1 MKAFVINLNDRHDRW
16 LNIQRHFD
24 GSNITLERIS
34 AVKHRVGAYGN
45 FRSFIKA
52 IKLAQR
58 LRLPNILI
66 LEDDCLPRPGWMD
79 LWPEVVAW
87 LDMNP
92 DKWDIYSGG
101 AWHMYFPTEV
111 GRSESVVFYD
121 PAWSVAAHWLYIP
134 ERSYA
139 GLLAHYER
147 ASFATKVM
155 PALGINVHNNA
166 FKTVVSYP
174 FMAYQES
181 GFSDIKGETRP
192 LEKQFINAE
201 RSLRKAG
208 FSTNRKTRKA
218 AKKLSAF

>member
-1 MKAFVINLNDRHDRW
+1 
-16 LNIQRHFD
+16 
-24 GSNITLERIS
+24 
-34 AVKHRVGAYGN
+34 
-45 FRSFIKA
+45 
-52 IKLAQR
+52 
-58 LRLPNILI
+58 
-66 LEDDCLPRPGWMD
+66 
-79 LWPEVVAW
+79 
-87 LDMNP
+87 
-92 DKWDIYSGG
+92 
-101 AWHMYFPTEV
+101 MYFPTEV

-139 GLLAHYER
+139 GLLAHYEQ
-147 ASFATKVM
+147 ASTLTKVV

-181 GFSDIKGETRP
+181 GFSDIKGEPRQ

-201 RSLRKAG
+201 RGLRKAG
-208 FSTNRKTRKA
+208 FGTNRKTRKA